1 MVIELFRRM
10 LVFPLLL
17 ITGFA
22 YGQMYKCSD
31 TDGRVVF
38 QGHPCTANHDEG
50 RLKGVAQPRAE
61 DVKSAEIRHQEAQQK
76 LHSKKT
82 VGQAYRQ
89 NKTDEDGAENDRKA
103 YRCTRING
111 STFLSA
117 KSCPTFAVV
126 TSKTNKPG
134 VTASTLGHVTQTA
147 ISRTNA
153 CQEAKR
159 NKENVESS
167 HSKRRVKV
175 GEQLQREI
183 NSAVSELCDQ

>member
-10 LVFPLLL
+10 LLFPLLL

-50 RLKGVAQPRAE
+50 RLKGVMQPRAE

-76 LHSKKT
+76 SHSKKT
-82 VGQAYRQ
+82 VRQAYQQ
-89 NKTDEDGAENDRKA
+89 NKSDENGRKA

-111 STFLSA
+111 STFLRS
-117 KSCPTFAVV
+117 KSCPPFAVV

-134 VTASTLGHVTQTA
+134 VTASTLGHVTQTV
-147 ISRTNA
+147 ISRTDA

-159 NKENVESS
+159 TKEDVESS
-167 HSKRRVKV
+167 HTKRRVKV

-183 NSAVSELCDQ
+183 YGAVSVLCDQ